1 VDARLRA
8 RGTHF
13 LRKGRLGA
21 RVDAANI
28 AGMWRYLQLH
38 EAFVIAA
45 LKGEKGA
52 VDWNQLQAWHQKQL
66 AFMQHER
73 LIHLL
78 VLLTCSLLLVLSIG
92 YLGLSP
98 ALAPFGMAGL
108 LLVLVAAY
116 VVHYF
121 RLENGVQ
128 RWYHL
133 ANRIDEK
140 LGVVSARYNE
150 EHPTSFL

>member
-1 VDARLRA
+1 
-8 RGTHF
+8 
-13 LRKGRLGA
+13 
-21 RVDAANI
+21 
-28 AGMWRYLQLH
+28 MWKYLQLH
-38 EAFVIAA
+38 EAFVIAC

-52 VDWNQLQAWHQKQL
+52 VDWGQLRVWHEKQL
-66 AFMQHER
+66 AFLQHER

-78 VLLTCSLLLVLSIG
+78 VLLTCSVLLVLSIA

-98 ALAPFGMAGL
+98 GLAPFAMAVL

-133 ANRIDEK
+133 SNRLDEK
-140 LGVVSARYNE
+140 AGLLSARYNE
-150 EHPTSFL
+150 EHPLDFL

>member
-1 VDARLRA
+1 
-8 RGTHF
+8 
-13 LRKGRLGA
+13 
-21 RVDAANI
+21 
-28 AGMWRYLQLH
+28 MWKYLQMH
-38 EAFVIAA
+38 EAFVRAA
-45 LKGEKGA
+45 LEGKQGEL
-52 VDWNQLQAWHQKQL
+52 DWRQLKEFHLQQTR
-66 AFMQHER
+66 FMQHER

-78 VLLTCSLLLVLSIG
+78 VLLTMALLLVLSIG
-92 YLGLSP
+92 YLS
-98 ALAPFGMAGL
+98 LAPSLPVFAMALL

-150 EHPTSFL
+150 EHPPPFL